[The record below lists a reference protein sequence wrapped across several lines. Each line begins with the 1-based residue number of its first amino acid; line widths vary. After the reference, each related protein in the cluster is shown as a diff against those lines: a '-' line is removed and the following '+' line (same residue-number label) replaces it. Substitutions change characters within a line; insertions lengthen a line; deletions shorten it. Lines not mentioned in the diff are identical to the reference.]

1 MGLSGG
7 QGLQRPMSAPHVS
20 RTTTNAPRAKP
31 CLAART
37 YTLTHRSTRFD
48 GDREPTRGDAL
59 FGRDDLHTHA
69 RLATFRERPR
79 THAWAKPCL
88 AARTYTL
95 MHHSTR
101 SESDHERTHGRSPVW
116 RGRPTH
122 SCTARNVPRATTN
135 PRMGEALFGRN
146 DLQRQDRSQCPESDR
161 GPTHGRS
168 PVWRA
173 DPRCSYERN
182 LPSRTPRV
190 AARLGWSFLITP

>member
-1 MGLSGG
+1 MRPSPICMATAVQTGG
-7 QGLQRPMSAPHVS
+7 PTLEGE
-20 RTTTNAPRAKP
+20 TNALSLSLKRALSLKHTTAPIVYEP
-31 CLAART
+31 CYGPVWWPGPT
-37 YTLTHRSTRFD
+37 TPYVRSSRF
-48 GDREPTRGDAL
+48 EN
-59 FGRDDLHTHA
+59 
-69 RLATFRERPR
+69 
-79 THAWAKPCL
+79 
-88 AARTYTL
+88 
-95 MHHSTR
+95 
-101 SESDHERTHGRSPVW
+101 DHERTTCEALPGRQDLHAHAPLHTFRRRSRTHARRCPVW
-116 RGRPTH
+116 PRRPTH
-122 SCTARNVPRATTN
+122 SCIARNVPRATTN